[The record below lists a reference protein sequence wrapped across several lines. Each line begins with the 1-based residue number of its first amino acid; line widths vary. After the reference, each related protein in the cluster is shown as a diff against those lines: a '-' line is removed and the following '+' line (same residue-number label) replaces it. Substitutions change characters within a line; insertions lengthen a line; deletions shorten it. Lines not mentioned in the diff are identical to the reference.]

1 VRILRVLTRNAPFRN
16 LWAGQSISL
25 LGTGVTELAMPLT
38 AAVLLRA
45 STFQMG
51 LLGASLFLPWLLVG
65 LPAGAWVDRRSPR
78 RILVTADLAR
88 CVLLAAVP
96 TAAWLGVLGYELLLG
111 IVFLTGLC
119 TVFAESA
126 AAAVLPRLLD
136 EDLLVEGNSLMR
148 LSHSVSFVA
157 GPGLAG
163 WLIGV
168 LTAPIALVVDA
179 ASYLASALFVRRL
192 PDFDRK
198 SASARS
204 RLTEELLDGLK
215 LLWRS
220 RYLRP
225 AVTATTVL
233 ALANGLFAPVY
244 ILFLVRTLELPPA
257 LVAVP
262 FIVFGAGAIAGSLLA
277 GPIKRRFGFGP
288 ALIVSGV
295 LNGLVTFGIPLA
307 GDPPVPLVIVVAP
320 WLVFGLI
327 SPVYGSLTQTLVQK
341 AAPVDMLGRISSSAS
356 FLSWSCL
363 SLAAIVGGTLGTV
376 LGLRSTLLVSCF
388 VYLASPLFLIF
399 SPARSLRTTQD
410 LSTTAEPAVDAAASR
425 DTSQKGPHRG

>member
-1 VRILRVLTRNAPFRN
+1 MRILQVLTRNAPFRN

-25 LGTGVTELAMPLT
+25 LGTGVAELAMPLT
-38 AAVLLRA
+38 AAVHLHA
-45 STFQMG
+45 TTFQMG
-51 LLGASLFLPWLLVG
+51 LLGACLFLPWLLVG
-65 LPAGAWVDRRSPR
+65 LPAGAWVDRSSPR
-78 RILVTADLAR
+78 RVLVAADLAR
-88 CVLLAAVP
+88 CALVAAVP

-126 AAAVLPRLLD
+126 SAAVLPRLLD
-136 EDLLVEGNSLMR
+136 DDLLVEGNSLIR

-179 ASYLASALFVRRL
+179 VSYLASALFVRRL
-192 PDFDRK
+192 PHFDRK
-198 SASARS
+198 PAPAGS

-225 AVTATTVL
+225 AVTATAVL
-233 ALANGLFAPVY
+233 SLANGLFAPVY
-244 ILFLVRTLELPPA
+244 ILFLVRTLKLSPA

-262 FIVFGAGAIAGSLLA
+262 YIVFGAGAIAGSLLA
-277 GPIKRRFGFGP
+277 GPIRRRFGFGP

-295 LNGLVTFGIPLA
+295 LNGLVTFGIPLV
-307 GDPPVPLVIVVAP
+307 GEPPVPLVIVVAP
-320 WLVFGLI
+320 WLVFGLVA
-327 SPVYGSLTQTLVQK
+327 PVYGSLAQTLLQK
-341 AAPVDMLGRISSSAS
+341 AAPVEMLGRISSSAS

-363 SLAAIVGGTLGTV
+363 SISAVLGGTLGTV

-399 SPARSLRTTQD
+399 SPARSLRTTAD
-410 LSTTAEPAVDAAASR
+410 LTTTAESTGNVAGVA
-425 DTSQKGPHRG
+425 GN